1 MPGVRRRTTRSREIS
16 SRKPQARRETPRRE
30 PAKQEGR
37 RGRVERVVR
46 IGVAQNQIEQPRHI
60 TWGREIEVARSATEN
75 DAAAGEF

>member
-1 MPGVRRRTTRSREIS
+1 MPGVRRRTTRPREIS
-16 SRKPQARRETPRRE
+16 SRQPQARRETPRRE

-60 TWGREIEVARSATEN
+60 TWGREVAQNATEN